1 MADAGVQAAKRQIK
15 IDAATNHYDGVTN
28 PPTNP
33 ESSWSYT
40 GAGKILS
47 LGDCVDCINVKIQ
60 YLLPS
65 TNAAD
70 VRDPDHAPEV
80 ITGRDYFKVISE
92 GTRNGAR
99 RKIEAIFFV
108 EGSDVPKAFIA
119 KGQVTISGT
128 AALTNMSIFTE
139 AGATINGS
147 ATFTGTDLAYG
158 NWNKSPYNTA
168 PRQMTVPGVGAEGD
182 ITGAA
187 VAGRDYDGVNPLTS
201 PSGLPRSPRL
211 QTVHR

>member
-1 MADAGVQAAKRQIK
+1 VYQLSRRDEKGMALPLAMMIVLIGVMGVGLLIFVQTGLTTALKVNQGQQAFDMADAGVQAAKRQIK
-15 IDAATNHYDGVTN
+15 IDAATNHYDGVIN

-33 ESSWSYT
+33 ESSWSYA

-70 VRDPDHAPEV
+70 VRDANHAPEV

-92 GTRNGAR
+92 GTTNGAR
-99 RKIEAIFFV
+99 RKIEAIFFA

-119 KGQVTISGT
+119 KGQVIISGT
-128 AALTNMSIFTE
+128 AELTSMSMFTE
-139 AGATINGS
+139 ASATINGG
-147 ATFTGTDLAYG
+147 ATF
-158 NWNKSPYNTA
+158 
-168 PRQMTVPGVGAEGD
+168 
-182 ITGAA
+182 
-187 VAGRDYDGVNPLTS
+187 
-201 PSGLPRSPRL
+201 
-211 QTVHR
+211 